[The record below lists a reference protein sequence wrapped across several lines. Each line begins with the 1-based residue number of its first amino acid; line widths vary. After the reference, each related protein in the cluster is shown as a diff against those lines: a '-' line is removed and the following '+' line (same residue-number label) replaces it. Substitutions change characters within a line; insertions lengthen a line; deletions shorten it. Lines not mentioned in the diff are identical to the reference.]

1 MEGDSVFEPK
11 ELQYSIFNQAKP
23 LLVEAGDL
31 KKILISPI
39 PRYPKESC
47 CRNPEHVPN
56 LKEDSYGTNLED
68 AVLASRRNLNDF
80 AFRQGI
86 RNIRVLGPWS
96 NLRKLGTT
104 VWEDDPAMYC
114 MIRSGFD
121 WLAELVVTCAMEADR
136 MEAGGSNRQLKTS
149 NPS

>member
-11 ELQYSIFNQAKP
+11 ELQCFIFNQAKP

-39 PRYPKESC
+39 PRYLKESC

-56 LKEDSYGTNLED
+56 LKEDSYSTNLED

-86 RNIRVLGPWS
+86 RNIRV
-96 NLRKLGTT
+96 LGTT

-136 MEAGGSNRQLKTS
+136 IEAGGSNRQLKTS

>member
-11 ELQYSIFNQAKP
+11 ELQCFIFNQAKP

-39 PRYPKESC
+39 PRYLKESC

-56 LKEDSYGTNLED
+56 LKEDSYSTNLED

-104 VWEDDPAMYC
+104 V
-114 MIRSGFD
+114 
-121 WLAELVVTCAMEADR
+121 
-136 MEAGGSNRQLKTS
+136 
-149 NPS
+149 